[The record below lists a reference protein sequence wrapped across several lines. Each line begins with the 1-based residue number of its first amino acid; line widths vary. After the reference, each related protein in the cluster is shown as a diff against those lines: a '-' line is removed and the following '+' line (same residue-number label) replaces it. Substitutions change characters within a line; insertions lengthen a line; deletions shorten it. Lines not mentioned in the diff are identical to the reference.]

1 MKTSELKLRVLTEA
15 NSLID
20 VYFGEDTFIDRMVN
34 TTLKILLEQN
44 KDKYDDMLTLFENR
58 DGEIDATTI
67 INNYAEQFTHDGLH
81 FDIKKFIKNDF
92 IRNMIPDKYLII
104 NKEDIL
110 KILK

>member
-1 MKTSELKLRVLTEA
+1 MKTNELKLRVLTEA

-34 TTLKILLEQN
+34 TTMKILIEQN
-44 KDKYDDMLTLFENR
+44 KNKLDDIMKMFENSE
-58 DGEIDATTI
+58 GEIDAETI
-67 INNYAEQFTHDGLH
+67 VNKYAEQFAHDGVH

-92 IRNMIPDKYLII
+92 MRNMLPDKYLII